1 MPPVAP
7 QVRFAQDHAGT
18 VQCQSRERGRRAP
31 HAPGFARTPSTLE
44 PALPWADSRRT
55 APTRQ
60 LPQPP
65 GDAVSQPAGSFRSRH
80 HRRTSHKV
88 FSPLLSPG
96 GNRGPPR
103 DRAGSPKPAPLPLGC
118 PRRPPS
124 PQDEVRLRRQS
135 RRRRAKPLSAA
146 PGARCPGW
154 AQPPARPPVARRLA
168 RGPAGTS
175 GGRRAGAA
183 PQRPARPPR
192 ARRGA
197 AGLAGPPRGKRRRR
211 LPTAGAAAEPTSV
224 PRAGPG
230 PAAPPPAAAAARARA
245 HAPGRR
251 PSRGVAEG
259 PGEGCEAPAGLGQ
272 PRLPRPA
279 AVYGGR
285 PGCLSA
291 RRPAPPRPRRHGP
304 GEAGEARPGRGGRGA
319 LPGEAG
325 PGRSPRAAGSLCC
338 LWPRP
343 AQSCPAGRGGRG
355 QAGEASPG
363 AASSPRP
370 PVEVLRAFPRGMA
383 RLGSFPHLH
392 ELPCNFIFCFTYAV
406 RLAVAQSHLEGV
418 ANF

>member
-1 MPPVAP
+1 MGTSHTWLRSHF
-7 QVRFAQDHAGT
+7 QHAGAGVT
-18 VQCQSRERGRRAP
+18 
-31 HAPGFARTPSTLE
+31 PG
-44 PALPWADSRRT
+44 DSRRT
-55 APTRQ
+55 AATLQ

-65 GDAVSQPAGSFRSRH
+65 GNAVSQPAGSLRSRH
-80 HRRTSHKV
+80 EQRTSHKV
-88 FSPLLSPG
+88 FSPLRSPG
-96 GNRGPPR
+96 GNRGPR
-103 DRAGSPKPAPLPLGC
+103 QNRAGSPKPAPLPLGC

-146 PGARCPGW
+146 PGARSPCW
-154 AQPPARPPVARRLA
+154 AQPPARPPVARRLP
-168 RGPAGTS
+168 RRPAGTS

-259 PGEGCEAPAGLGQ
+259 RLRSSGWAGAAPAPSSGCCL
-272 PRLPRPA
+272 RP
-279 AVYGGR
+279 GGR
-285 PGCLSA
+285 AACQ
-291 RRPAPPRPRRHGP
+291 RTAPPRPAPAAMARGRPGKRGWAGGGAEPSRGRQGSGGALGLRVPSAASGP
-304 GEAGEARPGRGGRGA
+304 GPQKAAPPG
-319 LPGEAG
+319 
-325 PGRSPRAAGSLCC
+325 
-338 LWPRP
+338 
-343 AQSCPAGRGGRG
+343 
-355 QAGEASPG
+355 GEASSG

-392 ELPCNFIFCFTYAV
+392 EQPYNFIFYFTYAIS
-406 RLAVAQSHLEGV
+406 LAVGQSHLEGV